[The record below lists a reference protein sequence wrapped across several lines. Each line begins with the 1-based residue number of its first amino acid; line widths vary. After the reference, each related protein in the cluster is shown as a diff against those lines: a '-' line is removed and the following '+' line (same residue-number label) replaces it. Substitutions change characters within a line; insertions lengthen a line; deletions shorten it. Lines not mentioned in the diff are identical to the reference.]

1 MFHYHVYQLFLKV
14 FSFQF
19 PPNDIQYLFYYYLN
33 HYNNDKVVVEYMVL
47 QGTGQVYFYIKRR
60 DYYRI
65 ANVIFHVYNDR
76 FLRTVSISQEQD
88 NENLYIIWTNYALET
103 NEVVGVDVIWVK
115 ENYAFNDWEHEDYS
129 GYRPPNY

>member
-1 MFHYHVYQLFLKV
+1 M
-14 FSFQF
+14 
-19 PPNDIQYLFYYYLN
+19 LN

-65 ANVIFHVYNDR
+65 ANVTFHVYNDG